1 MKKNHFLFG
10 ILAIVILFVLFSVLR
25 TSMIPAHNH
34 HRHHRHHHG
43 DRPGPRPRPK
53 SRLIGG
59 CRGTRYGCC
68 PDSRTACNE
77 DCSNC

>member
-10 ILAIVILFVLFSVLR
+10 VLAIVFLFLLFSFLR
-25 TSMIPAHNH
+25 SRAIPSHTH
-34 HRHHRHHHG
+34 HRRHHHG
-43 DRPGPRPRPK
+43 DRPGPRPRPR

-68 PDSRTACNE
+68 PDSRRACNE

>member
-10 ILAIVILFVLFSVLR
+10 ILAIVIIFVLFSILR
-25 TSMIPAHNH
+25 PSMIPAHKH
-34 HRHHRHHHG
+34 HRRHHHG
-43 DRPGPRPRPK
+43 DRPGPRPRPR

-68 PDSRTACNE
+68 PDSRTACNN